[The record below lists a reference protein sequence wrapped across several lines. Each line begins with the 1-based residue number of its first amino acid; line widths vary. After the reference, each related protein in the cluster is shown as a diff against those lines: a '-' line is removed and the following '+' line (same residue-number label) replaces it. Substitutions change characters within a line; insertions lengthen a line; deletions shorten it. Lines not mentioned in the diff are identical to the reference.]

1 MAGSGGRTPASS
13 LPSRSF
19 RQLDLNLLV
28 ALDALLTEASVTRA
42 GERIGLS
49 QSAMSGSLAR
59 LRTFFGDPLLARSGR
74 EYRLTPK
81 AQQLIEPVRDIL
93 KRIDSTLSSRTEFD
107 PATSVREFSIAA
119 SDYVAVV
126 LLNRLIQRLSDV
138 GPMLRLHIHPLVAAR
153 DQLLPGAVD
162 LVVEPRGYVN
172 GFPSRII
179 LQDRWV
185 LVADA
190 DNAAVGDRV
199 TPAEFETFT
208 FIAYALG
215 GTGRCL
221 AELQLEALGVEM
233 TSDILVENFVTACLL
248 VRGTRRVTIV
258 QSRLADEVRKLAHLK
273 VVDLP
278 HELPPLQDAL
288 YWNKVNNDEPGHI
301 WLRSFVADVAG
312 SI

>member
-1 MAGSGGRTPASS
+1 MAGSGARTPASS

-93 KRIDSTLSSRTEFD
+93 RRIDSTLSSRTGFD

-126 LLNRLIQRLSDV
+126 LLNRLIQRLGEV
-138 GPMLRLHIHPLVAAR
+138 GPTLRLHIHPLVAAR

-185 LVADA
+185 LIADV
-190 DNAAVGDRV
+190 DNAAVGESV
-199 TPAEFETFT
+199 TPAQFEELT

-233 TSDILVENFVTACLL
+233 ASDILVENFVTACLL

-258 QSRLADEVRKLAHLK
+258 QSRLAEEVRKLAPLK

-278 HELPPLQDAL
+278 YELPPLQDAL

-301 WLRSFVADVAG
+301 WLRSFVAEVAA